1 MDDVANDFWN
11 ALDQLYNNKEG
22 CFNRLGFKGTQ
33 DLLIFGESYA
43 GKYAPAIAVKIKQM
57 EQDNNGFIKGLKG
70 VGVGDG
76 FTMPYTILT

>member
-1 MDDVANDFWN
+1 
-11 ALDQLYNNKEG
+11 
-22 CFNRLGFKGTQ
+22 
-33 DLLIFGESYA
+33 
-43 GKYAPAIAVKIKQM
+43 M